1 VECINI
7 PIGYILSSIVLYP
20 NPPHIIILFCDRSFK
35 NFIDIQKYEHKYS
48 TFFCCCPSSRLWDKM
63 SPANHSSI
71 SELFQQIG
79 QRTLQG
85 GVISLEGHQL
95 PDGGKVNL
103 EHIAADRI
111 KE

>member
-1 VECINI
+1 
-7 PIGYILSSIVLYP
+7 
-20 NPPHIIILFCDRSFK
+20 
-35 NFIDIQKYEHKYS
+35 
-48 TFFCCCPSSRLWDKM
+48 M